1 MLSNP
6 PAEQKVT
13 EQVPASAAGPC
24 HRAALS
30 PLYQEQLAIGCRETS
45 REETESGDK
54 TQASDFEKG
63 LKEVHLENE
72 GALRQMTFDPKS
84 SNFEVNPG
92 STRMHMCNQ
101 QGNVEYICGQIC
113 NFHPRFGF
121 TKANHIS
128 PC

>member
-6 PAEQKVT
+6 LAEQKGT

-45 REETESGDK
+45 REEAGSGDE
-54 TQASDFEKG
+54 TRPSDFEKG

-84 SNFEVNPG
+84 SNFGVNPS
-92 STRMHMCNQ
+92 STCMHMCDK
-101 QGNVEYICGQIC
+101 QGIVEYMWS
-113 NFHPRFGF
+113 NLAFS
-121 TKANHIS
+121 T
-128 PC
+128 